1 MDEDIVLGGKS
12 GRDYRTEIPLDEDEL
27 YEDGTQFIN
36 LRKYQ
41 HLIPYIV
48 VFIIVVALVRGAM
61 PKRDR
66 KGCTLV
72 VLFAFI
78 IYYFFNRCVHL

>member
-1 MDEDIVLGGKS
+1 MDEDIELGGE
-12 GRDYRTEIPLDEDEL
+12 REYRTETPADGEDILEG
-27 YEDGTQFIN
+27 YQPIN
-36 LRKYQ
+36 LRKYE

-48 VFIIVVALVRGAM
+48 VFLIVVALVRGAM

-66 KGCTLV
+66 KGCTIV
-72 VLFAFI
+72 VLFAFV

>member
-1 MDEDIVLGGKS
+1 MNEDIELGGKKDLHTETPAD
-12 GRDYRTEIPLDEDEL
+12 GDEMFEEGYRT
-27 YEDGTQFIN
+27 IN
-36 LRKYQ
+36 LRKYE
-41 HLIPYIV
+41 HLVPYII

-66 KGCTLV
+66 KGCTIV
-72 VLFAFI
+72 VLLAFI

>member
-1 MDEDIVLGGKS
+1 MDEDIELGGSS
-12 GRDYRTEIPLDEDEL
+12 GRDYRTETPADGDDMF
-27 YEDGTQFIN
+27 EDGYQPIN
-36 LRKYQ
+36 LRKYE
-41 HLIPYIV
+41 HLVPYIV

-61 PKRDR
+61 PKRHR
-66 KGCTLV
+66 MGCTIV

>member
-1 MDEDIVLGGKS
+1 MDEDIVLGGE
-12 GRDYRTEIPLDEDEL
+12 RNYRTETPADNDM
-27 YEDGTQFIN
+27 YEDGYQTIN
-36 LRKYQ
+36 FKKYE
-41 HLIPYIV
+41 HLVPYIV

-61 PKRDR
+61 PKRHR
-66 KGCTLV
+66 MGCTII

>member
-1 MDEDIVLGGKS
+1 MNDDIELGGRQ
-12 GRDYRTEIPLDEDEL
+12 GRDYRTEISADGDEM
-27 YEDGTQFIN
+27 YEGEQPFIN
-36 LRKYQ
+36 LKKYN

-48 VFIIVVALVRGAM
+48 VFAIVVALVRGAM

-66 KGCTLV
+66 KGCTIV
-72 VLFAFI
+72 VLFAFV

>member
-1 MDEDIVLGGKS
+1 MDEDIELGGS
-12 GRDYRTEIPLDEDEL
+12 RRDYRTEIPGNEDDMYGEGFQ
-27 YEDGTQFIN
+27 YIN
-36 LRKYQ
+36 LKKYN
-41 HLIPYIV
+41 HLIPYII
-48 VFIIVVALVRGAM
+48 VFAIVVALVRGAM

-66 KGCTLV
+66 KGCTLM

>member
-1 MDEDIVLGGKS
+1 MDEDIVLGGE
-12 GRDYRTEIPLDEDEL
+12 RNYRTETPADNDMYEEDYQVVNFKK
-27 YEDGTQFIN
+27 YE
-36 LRKYQ
+36 
-41 HLIPYIV
+41 HLVPYIV

-61 PKRDR
+61 PKRHR
-66 KGCTLV
+66 MGCTIV

>member
-1 MDEDIVLGGKS
+1 MNDDIELGRGEGK
-12 GRDYRTEIPLDEDEL
+12 DYRTEIPADEDEML
-27 YEDGTQFIN
+27 ENGYQFIN
-36 LRKYQ
+36 LKKYN

-66 KGCTLV
+66 MGCTIV
-72 VLFAFI
+72 VLFAFV